1 MRFTRLRIRTL
12 LVAVASAATGCAA
25 ATRYI
30 RYIVYPDIVLGLA
43 ESYYTET
50 IVTTAAVIGVGTHVA
65 LLGVLALLP
74 RMTTR
79 WWMVAVAIVA
89 ALLAVKVH
97 LSRVADQ
104 YRAIAKQHQSQ
115 SFAVSSGKQWDGSSP
130 DGRWS
135 IHIGTTEP
143 NAEELKGREL
153 ALFLWHYKLSH
164 KYEDAALCPW
174 FPVPPDPPEPN

>member
-1 MRFTRLRIRTL
+1 MRFARVRIRTL

-30 RYIVYPDIVLGLA
+30 RYIVHPNVVLGLS
-43 ESYYTET
+43 EWYYTET
-50 IVTTAAVIGVGTHVA
+50 ILATAVVIGVGTHVA

-89 ALLAVKVH
+89 TLLAAKVH

-104 YRAIAKQHQSQ
+104 YRAIAKHHQSQ
-115 SFAVSSGKQWDGSSP
+115 SFAVSSGKQWSGSLDDHSYM
-130 DGRWS
+130 DV
-135 IHIGTTEP
+135 GTGDP

-153 ALFLWHYKLSH
+153 AVFLWHFKLCN
-164 KYEDAALCPW
+164 KYEDAALRPW
-174 FPVPPDPPEPN
+174 LPVPPDPPEPN